1 MNVINNVSNLYN
13 LPTKQVDKII
23 NTAENV
29 ICHDVLQAYIRKQ
42 GYIILDI
49 GIGTLTVDIT
59 NDYLEYKFVPSKNL
73 ESKLV
78 NTLDTKQDIL
88 IQNIEQSIVA
98 KITNAYKEL
107 I

>member
-1 MNVINNVSNLYN
+1 MNVIDNVSILYN
-13 LPTKQVDKII
+13 LPIKQADKII
-23 NTAENV
+23 DTAENV

-42 GYIILDI
+42 GYVILDV

-59 NDYLEYKFVPSKNL
+59 NDYLEYKFVPSKVL
-73 ESKLV
+73 ETKLV

-88 IQNIEQSIVA
+88 VQHIEQSIVD
-98 KITNAYKEL
+98 KITKAYKEL